1 MRTLVYFIIG
11 LTILCLL
18 GVLTG
23 CTRKPVIMEREHQIT
38 CFNPTNH
45 NIMTVNTVKQGNVL
59 ATVVVGH
66 SVLAYKDESGVVK
79 VILLIKNDCEVY

>member
-1 MRTLVYFIIG
+1 MRPLILFIIG

-18 GVLTG
+18 GILSG
-23 CTRKPVIMEREHQIT
+23 CSNNPAREREHQIT

-45 NIMTVNTVKQGNVL
+45 NIMTVNTITQGNVL

-79 VILLIKNDCEVY
+79 IILLTKNDCEVY